1 MPLFTSESKAFQ
13 TQDGYGFSGVG
24 VDSLGATE
32 YTLVQVI
39 ADISGSVG
47 GFRQGIEDCIKAVV
61 EACRK
66 SPRADNLMLRVVLF
80 NTTLSELHGF
90 KPLDQCNPDD
100 YNGTIHPSGGTALF
114 DASYNGVEATV
125 KYGKALFDQDFDTNA
140 IVFVITDGDDNSS
153 KMGAAAVKKVTQDAI
168 ATESLESLR
177 SVLVGVNVTN
187 QYIRDYLSRFET
199 DGGFDQYIELDNA
212 SAGTLAKLA
221 DFISRSISSQS
232 QALGTGGPSQSLTF

>member
-32 YTLVQVI
+32 YTLVQVV
-39 ADISGSVG
+39 ADVSGSVG
-47 GFRQGIEDCIKAVV
+47 GFRQGIEDCVKAVV

-66 SPRADNLMLRVVLF
+66 SPRADNLMFRLVVF
-80 NTTLSELHGF
+80 NGRLSEVHGF

-100 YNGTIHPSGGTALF
+100 YNGVINPSGGTALF
-114 DASYNGVEATV
+114 DASYNSIEATV

-153 KMGAAAVKKVTQDAI
+153 TMGAAAVKQVTQAAL

-177 SVLVGVNVTN
+177 SVLVGVNVSN
-187 QYIRDYLSRFET
+187 QYIQQYLQQFKQ

-212 SAGTLAKLA
+212 SASTLAKLA